1 MAKTKSTGA
10 VVEETVV
17 PIKNVKAPIET
28 IKSEPIVNSNKYII
42 TNHKVQMHTKPDLL
56 QSSVSGEMAIGTSYK
71 IIKEIKNIYGAFY
84 KLDNDMYITKSG
96 NYTIY

>member
-1 MAKTKSTGA
+1 MARTKST
-10 VVEETVV
+10 ETVAKETITS
-17 PIKNVKAPIET
+17 IKDVEVPIET
-28 IKSEPIVNSNKYII
+28 VKNESIVNSNKYII
-42 TNHKVQMHTKPDLL
+42 ANHKVQMHTKPDLL